1 MACVEEPGFKKN
13 FPQNAWIKITKI
25 LKKKKKTAT
34 AKVSSWSTKGT
45 HITFWEGEH
54 TEKVYMNKA
63 HKASVIWL

>member
-1 MACVEEPGFKKN
+1 MACVEEPGFKKKFSPKCLDKN
-13 FPQNAWIKITKI
+13 NQNI
-25 LKKKKKTAT
+25 KKKKKTAT